1 MLQFFIKDGII
12 QRHFIESGKVP
23 TTIETEQ
30 GIITNPTVEQFKEI
44 GWEEYYPPQSPE
56 YIPTIEELTECKIR
70 ERYSINKEFQV
81 QRKRDTD
88 SNAFSEYNTYVEECI
103 TWAHAQPHRDE

>member
-1 MLQFFIKDGII
+1 MIQVFSKDQEFKSVEVI
-12 QRHFIESGKVP
+12 QGKVL

-30 GIITNPTVEQFKEI
+30 GVITNPTIEQFKEI

-56 YIPTIEELTECKIR
+56 YIPTIEELTEYKIR
-70 ERYSINKEFQV
+70 ERYSINQEFQV
-81 QRKRDTD
+81 QRKRDID
-88 SNAFSEYNTYVEECI
+88 PNAFSEYNTYVEECI

>member
-12 QRHFIESGKVP
+12 QRHFIESDKVL

-30 GIITNPTVEQFKEI
+30 GVITNPTVEQFKEI
-44 GWEEYYPPQSPE
+44 GWKEYYPPQSPE
-56 YIPTIEELTECKIR
+56 YIPTIEELTEYKIR

-88 SNAFSEYNTYVEECI
+88 PNAFSEYNTYVEECI

>member
-12 QRHFIESGKVP
+12 QRPFIESGKVL

-30 GIITNPTVEQFKEI
+30 GVITNPTVEQFKEI
-44 GWEEYYPPQSPE
+44 GWKEYYPPQSPE
-56 YIPTIEELTECKIR
+56 YIPTIEELTEYKIR
-70 ERYSINKEFQV
+70 ERYSINQEFQV

-88 SNAFSEYNTYVEECI
+88 PNAFSEYNTYVEECI